1 MSSSFFDETLA
12 RGYENAEFNFP
23 ADSLDQKVVVLAGGS
38 GGLGAAAAALLV
50 REGAR
55 VVIGYHENRAR
66 AEQLRGKLATQG
78 SATITLCGADIR
90 RQRGRTTLLDAARE
104 LGPLFGL
111 AVFTGDP
118 ARGASEAVLQSS
130 MEVNYLGPLLL
141 ARDAADRMRE
151 EATPGS
157 IVLFSGMQGGYPFEG
172 STAYGAAKA
181 ALVQGAKVLAKECGG
196 RPNIRVNV
204 VAPGATMA
212 GMAQTSLRS
221 GKYDRFVAEGT
232 IPRFGRAEDVARTV
246 RFLLEPDSYITGQVI
261 TVDGGMTLRRDM
273 RDG

>member
-12 RGYENAEFNFP
+12 RGYENAEFSFP

-50 REGAR
+50 REGAH
-55 VVIGYHENRAR
+55 VVVGYHENRAR
-66 AEQLRGKLATQG
+66 AEQLRGKLAQG
-78 SATITLCGADIR
+78 SGTITLCGADIR

-118 ARGASEAVLQSS
+118 ARGASESVLQSS
-130 MEVNYLGPLLL
+130 MDVNYLGPLLL
-141 ARDAADRMRE
+141 ARDAADHMRE

-157 IVLFSGMQGGYPFEG
+157 IVLFSSMQGGYPFEG

-221 GKYDRFVAEGT
+221 GKYDRFVAEGI